1 MFITKSSQSIKIQSE
16 VSCPSTP
23 RTKILFLLRSSTT
36 LSERAFACLD
46 EVADAMIISSAN
58 EEISVQPLR
67 GIIFDRN
74 GEILVNNLPT
84 FDLITK
90 PYFIDNPND
99 FLLKLSSF
107 IRIDREDKELFL
119 TQFKRAKALNKELT
133 LKQSISEEERA
144 RFLVRSHMFE
154 NTYVGKRYL
163 RNYLYPEIFSH
174 SIGYVGRPNEEETDM
189 LYALQNLNKKINY
202 TYTNQLII
210 GKTGL
215 EFIYE
220 DSLKGEF
227 GNNLREVDAQGKTID
242 EKISSDPEIG
252 KDLYTSLDLK
262 SHQAAHKAFSNRK
275 GAVVAVDIKDGSIVT
290 LFSSP
295 TFSTNQLANGILK
308 KDFDQLL
315 SSNEKPFFN
324 RALKGRYPPASAI
337 KPAIAI
343 YGIEEGLIDWNFSI
357 FDEGFF
363 TLPEDGRIYRDWKEG
378 GHGNTNLFKAITQ
391 SSNTYFFDLAYR
403 SDINQLN
410 KHLLSLG
417 FGQKACI
424 DCFEEDKV
432 FVPEPNWKMNKHNFG
447 WFKGDTVNMG
457 VGQGYLVSTPIQLAK
472 YAYIIANKGKYNDL
486 SLKKNLVK
494 DKKSIN
500 FSKFSNDDW
509 YKLHESMINVVEGN
523 TGTARRLKEK
533 KSYIVAAKTG
543 TAELVS
549 GDNREQY
556 METRLDNSL
565 RDHALIIAFGP
576 MPNPR
581 YAVSVVVENGESG
594 GSVAGP
600 VAISVLNALIQE

>member
-1 MFITKSSQSIKIQSE
+1 MDINETLREKSSFNKRFIFLYLIFGIMGVVFYYQIFNLQISNYSE
-16 VSCPSTP
+16 YEIAA
-23 RTKILFLLRSSTT
+23 KNNKNI
-36 LSERAFACLD
+36 
-46 EVADAMIISSAN
+46 
-58 EEISVQPLR
+58 EISVQPLR

-74 GEILVNNLPT
+74 GEILVNNIPT

-99 FLLKLSSF
+99 FLLALSSF
-107 IRIDREDKELFL
+107 LKITNEEKENFL
-119 TQFKRAKALNKELT
+119 EEFDNAKALNKELT
-133 LKQSISEEERA
+133 LMRSITDEEKA
-144 RFLVRSHMFE
+144 KFLVRSHSFK
-154 NTYVGKRYL
+154 NAYVGKRYL

-174 SIGYVGRPNEEETDM
+174 SIGYVGRPNEDELDKIYGS
-189 LYALQNLNKKINY
+189 LNLNNKINFS
-202 TYTNQLII
+202 YTNQLLV

-215 EFIYE
+215 EVIYE
-220 DSLKGEF
+220 DTLKGEF
-227 GNNLREVDAQGKTID
+227 GTNIREVDARGRTID
-242 EKISSDPEIG
+242 EAISASPKTG
-252 KDLYTSLDLK
+252 NNLYTSLDLK
-262 SHQAAHKAFSNRK
+262 SHQAANKALNGRK
-275 GAVVAVDIKDGSIVT
+275 GAIVAIDIKDGSIVT

-295 TFSTNQLANGILK
+295 TFSANQLANGILK
-308 KDFDQLL
+308 RDFDQLL

-324 RALKGRYPPASAI
+324 RALKGRYPPASSI

-343 YGIEEGLIDWNFSI
+343 YGIEEELIDWDFSL

-403 SDINQLN
+403 SDINKLN
-410 KHLLSLG
+410 AHLSSLG
-417 FGQKACI
+417 FGDKACI
-424 DCFEEDKV
+424 DCFEEDRV
-432 FVPEPNWKMNKHNFG
+432 FVPNPSWKMNKHNFG

-472 YAYIIANKGKYNDL
+472 YAYIIANKGKYSDL
-486 SLKKNLVK
+486 SLKKDLVK
-494 DKKSIN
+494 NEMNIQFN
-500 FSKFSNDDW
+500 KFSDDDW
-509 YKLHESMINVVEGN
+509 YKLHESMVNVIEGN

-533 KSYIVAAKTG
+533 KSYVVAAKTG

-549 GDNREQY
+549 ADSKDEY
-556 METRLDNSL
+556 VETRLDDSL

-576 MPNPR
+576 IPNPR

-600 VAISVLNALIQE
+600 VAISVLNSLIQE

>member
-1 MFITKSSQSIKIQSE
+1 MDINETLREKSSFNKRFIFLYLIFGIMGVVFYYQIFNLQISNYSE
-16 VSCPSTP
+16 YEIAA
-23 RTKILFLLRSSTT
+23 KNNKNI
-36 LSERAFACLD
+36 
-46 EVADAMIISSAN
+46 
-58 EEISVQPLR
+58 EISVQPLR

-74 GEILVNNLPT
+74 GEILVNNIPT

-90 PYFIDNPND
+90 PYFIDNPDD
-99 FLLKLSSF
+99 FLLALSSF
-107 IRIDREDKELFL
+107 LKITNEEKKNFL
-119 TQFKRAKALNKELT
+119 EEFDNAKALNKELT
-133 LKQSISEEERA
+133 LTRSITDEEKA
-144 RFLVRSHMFE
+144 KFLVRSHSFK
-154 NTYVGKRYL
+154 NAYVGKRYL

-174 SIGYVGRPNEEETDM
+174 SIGYVGRPNEDELDKIYGS
-189 LYALQNLNKKINY
+189 LNLNNKINFS
-202 TYTNQLII
+202 YTNQLLV

-215 EFIYE
+215 EVIYE
-220 DSLKGEF
+220 DTLKGEF
-227 GNNLREVDAQGKTID
+227 GTNIREVDARGRTID
-242 EKISSDPEIG
+242 EAISASPKTG
-252 KDLYTSLDLK
+252 NNLYTSLDLK
-262 SHQAAHKAFSNRK
+262 SHQAANKALNGRK
-275 GAVVAVDIKDGSIVT
+275 GAIVAIDIKDGSIVT

-295 TFSTNQLANGILK
+295 TFSANQLANGILK
-308 KDFDQLL
+308 RDFDQLL

-324 RALKGRYPPASAI
+324 RALKGRYPPASSI

-343 YGIEEGLIDWNFSI
+343 YGIEEELIDWDFSL

-403 SDINQLN
+403 SDINKLN
-410 KHLLSLG
+410 AHLVSLG
-417 FGQKACI
+417 FGEKACI
-424 DCFEEDKV
+424 DCFEEDRV
-432 FVPEPNWKMNKHNFG
+432 FVPNPSWKMNKHNFG

-472 YAYIIANKGKYNDL
+472 YAYIIANKGKYSDL
-486 SLKKNLVK
+486 SLKKDLVK
-494 DKKSIN
+494 NEMNIQFN
-500 FSKFSNDDW
+500 KFSNDDW
-509 YKLHESMINVVEGN
+509 YKLHESMVNVIEGN

-533 KSYIVAAKTG
+533 KSYVVAAKTG

-549 GDNREQY
+549 ADSKDQY
-556 METRLDNSL
+556 VETRLDDSL

-600 VAISVLNALIQE
+600 VAISVLNSLIQE

>member
-1 MFITKSSQSIKIQSE
+1 MTEINETFKEKTSFNKRLILLYVVFGILGIVFYYQIFNLQISNYSE
-16 VSCPSTP
+16 YEIAA
-23 RTKILFLLRSSTT
+23 KNNK
-36 LSERAFACLD
+36 
-46 EVADAMIISSAN
+46 N

-67 GIIFDRN
+67 GIIYDRN
-74 GEILVNNLPT
+74 GEILVNNIPS

-90 PYFIDNPND
+90 PKFIDDSND

-107 IRIDREDKELFL
+107 LEIDEDEKKVFL
-119 TQFKRAKALNKELT
+119 SQFEKAKALNKELT
-133 LKQSISEEERA
+133 LMQSISDEDRA
-144 RFLVRSHMFE
+144 KFLVRSHMFE
-154 NTYVGKRYL
+154 NAYVGKRYL

-174 SIGYVGRPNEEETDM
+174 SIGYVGRPNEDELDDIYEFKG
-189 LYALQNLNKKINY
+189 LNQKINF
-202 TYTNQLII
+202 TYTNQLIV

-215 EFIYE
+215 EFTYE
-220 DSLKGEF
+220 DILTGEF
-227 GNNLREVDAQGKTID
+227 GKNLREVDARGRTLG
-242 EKISSDPEIG
+242 EEISIESKAG
-252 KDLYTSLDLK
+252 NNLYTSLDLQ
-262 SHQAAHKAFSNRK
+262 SHQAAHKALNNRK
-275 GAVVAVDIKDGSIVT
+275 GAVVAIDIKDGSIVT

-295 TFSTNQLANGILK
+295 TFSTNQLVNGILQ
-308 KDFDQLL
+308 KDLDKLLL
-315 SSNEKPFFN
+315 SQEKPFFN
-324 RALKGRYPPASAI
+324 RALKGRYPPASSI
-337 KPAIAI
+337 KPAIAMF
-343 YGIEEGLIDWNFSI
+343 GIDQGLIDWNFSI

-378 GHGNTNLFKAITQ
+378 GHGDTNLFKAITQ

-410 KHLLSLG
+410 KHLLSIG
-417 FGQKACI
+417 FGDKTCI

-432 FVPEPNWKMNKHNFG
+432 FVPEPSWKMNKHNFG

-472 YAYIIANKGKYNDL
+472 YAYIIANKGNFYDL
-486 SLKKNLVK
+486 SLKKDLVK
-494 DKKSIN
+494 NEKSIEFN
-500 FSKFSNDDW
+500 KFSNDDW
-509 YKLHESMINVVEGN
+509 FKLHESMVNVIEGN
-523 TGTARRLKEK
+523 TGTARSLREK
-533 KSYIVAAKTG
+533 KDYIVAAKTG

-556 METRLDNSL
+556 SETRLDDSL

-600 VAISVLNALIQE
+600 VAISVLNSLIQE

>member
-1 MFITKSSQSIKIQSE
+1 MTEINETYKEKTSFNKRLIFLYVVFSILGIVFYYQILNLQISNYSE
-16 VSCPSTP
+16 YEIAA
-23 RTKILFLLRSSTT
+23 KNNK
-36 LSERAFACLD
+36 
-46 EVADAMIISSAN
+46 N

-67 GIIFDRN
+67 GIIYDRN
-74 GEILVNNLPT
+74 GEILVNNIPS

-90 PYFIDNPND
+90 PVLIDDSND

-107 IRIDREDKELFL
+107 LEIDEDEKKVFL
-119 TQFKRAKALNKELT
+119 SQFEKAKALNKELT
-133 LKQSISEEERA
+133 LMQSISDEDRA
-144 RFLVRSHMFE
+144 KFLVRSHMFE
-154 NTYVGKRYL
+154 NAYVGKRYL

-174 SIGYVGRPNEEETDM
+174 SIGYVGRPNEDELDDIYEFKG
-189 LYALQNLNKKINY
+189 LNQKINF
-202 TYTNQLII
+202 TYTNQLIV

-215 EFIYE
+215 EFTYE
-220 DSLKGEF
+220 DILTGEF
-227 GNNLREVDAQGKTID
+227 GKNLREVDARGRTLG
-242 EKISSDPEIG
+242 EEISIESKAG
-252 KDLYTSLDLK
+252 NNLYTSLDLQ
-262 SHQAAHKAFSNRK
+262 SHQAAHKALNNRK
-275 GAVVAVDIKDGSIVT
+275 GAVVVIDIKDGSIVT

-295 TFSTNQLANGILK
+295 TFSTNQLVNGILQ
-308 KDFDQLL
+308 KDLDKLL
-315 SSNEKPFFN
+315 FSQEKPFFN
-324 RALKGRYPPASAI
+324 RALKGRYPPASSI
-337 KPAIAI
+337 KPAIAMF
-343 YGIEEGLIDWNFSI
+343 GIDQGLIDWNFSI

-378 GHGNTNLFKAITQ
+378 GHGDTNLFKAITQ

-410 KHLLSLG
+410 KHLLSIG
-417 FGQKACI
+417 FGDKTCI

-432 FVPEPNWKMNKHNFG
+432 FVPEPSWKMNKHNFG

-472 YAYIIANKGKYNDL
+472 YAYIIANKGNFYDL
-486 SLKKNLVK
+486 SLKKDLVK
-494 DKKSIN
+494 NEKKIEFN
-500 FSKFSNDDW
+500 KFSNDDW
-509 YKLHESMINVVEGN
+509 FKLNESMVNVIEGN
-523 TGTARRLKEK
+523 TGTARSLREK
-533 KSYIVAAKTG
+533 KDYIVAAKTG

-556 METRLDNSL
+556 SETRLDDSL

-600 VAISVLNALIQE
+600 VAISVLNSLIQE

>member
-1 MFITKSSQSIKIQSE
+1 MIEINETYKEKTSFNKRLIFLYVVFGILGIVFYYQIFNLQISNYSE
-16 VSCPSTP
+16 YEIAA
-23 RTKILFLLRSSTT
+23 KNNK
-36 LSERAFACLD
+36 
-46 EVADAMIISSAN
+46 N

-67 GIIFDRN
+67 GIIYDRN
-74 GEILVNNLPT
+74 GEILVNNIPS

-90 PYFIDNPND
+90 PIFIDDSND

-107 IRIDREDKELFL
+107 LEIDEDEKKVFL
-119 TQFKRAKALNKELT
+119 SQFEKAKALNKELT
-133 LKQSISEEERA
+133 LMQSISDEDRA
-144 RFLVRSHMFE
+144 KFLVRSHMFE
-154 NTYVGKRYL
+154 NAYVGKRYL

-174 SIGYVGRPNEEETDM
+174 SIGYIGRPNEDELDNMYE
-189 LYALQNLNKKINY
+189 LKGLNQKINF
-202 TYTNQLII
+202 TYTNQLIV

-215 EFIYE
+215 EFTYE
-220 DSLKGEF
+220 DILTGEF
-227 GNNLREVDAQGKTID
+227 GKNLREVDARGRTLG
-242 EKISSDPEIG
+242 EEISIESKAG
-252 KDLYTSLDLK
+252 NNLYTSLDLQ
-262 SHQAAHKAFSNRK
+262 SHQAAHKALNNRK
-275 GAVVAVDIKDGSIVT
+275 GAVVAIDIKDGSIVT

-295 TFSTNQLANGILK
+295 TFSTNQLVNGILQ
-308 KDFDQLL
+308 KDLDKLL
-315 SSNEKPFFN
+315 FSQEKPFFN
-324 RALKGRYPPASAI
+324 RALKGRYPPASSI
-337 KPAIAI
+337 KPAIAMF
-343 YGIEEGLIDWNFSI
+343 GIDQGLIDWNFSI

-378 GHGNTNLFKAITQ
+378 GHGDTNLFKAITQ

-410 KHLLSLG
+410 KHLLSIG
-417 FGQKACI
+417 FGDKTCI

-432 FVPEPNWKMNKHNFG
+432 FVPEPSWKMNKHNFG

-472 YAYIIANKGKYNDL
+472 YAYIIANKGNFYDL
-486 SLKKNLVK
+486 SLNKDLVK
-494 DKKSIN
+494 NEKKIEFN
-500 FSKFSNDDW
+500 KFSNDDW
-509 YKLHESMINVVEGN
+509 FKLHESMVNVIEGN
-523 TGTARRLKEK
+523 TGTARSLREK
-533 KSYIVAAKTG
+533 KDYIVAAKTG

-556 METRLDNSL
+556 SETRLDDSL

-600 VAISVLNALIQE
+600 VAISVLNSLIQE

>member
-1 MFITKSSQSIKIQSE
+1 MTEINETYKEKTSFNKRLVFLFVTFGILGAVFYYQIFNLQISNYSE
-16 VSCPSTP
+16 YEIAA
-23 RTKILFLLRSSTT
+23 KNNK
-36 LSERAFACLD
+36 
-46 EVADAMIISSAN
+46 N

-74 GEILVNNLPT
+74 GEILVNNIPT

-90 PYFIDNPND
+90 PFFIDDPDD
-99 FLLKLSSF
+99 FLLRLSSF
-107 IRIDREDKELFL
+107 LEIDEDDKRVFL
-119 TQFKRAKALNKELT
+119 SQFKKAKALNKELT
-133 LKQSISEEERA
+133 LKQSISDEDKA
-144 RFLVRSHMFE
+144 KFLVRSHMFE
-154 NTYVGKRYL
+154 NAYVEKRYL
-163 RNYLYPEIFSH
+163 RNYLYPKIFSH
-174 SIGYVGRPNEEETDM
+174 SIGYVGKPNEDELDEIYE
-189 LYALQNLNKKINY
+189 LKSLNKKINF

-215 EFIYE
+215 EFTYE
-220 DSLKGEF
+220 DILTGEF
-227 GNNLREVDAQGKTID
+227 GNNLREVDARGRTLG
-242 EKISSDPEIG
+242 EKISSAPIIG
-252 KDLYTSLDLK
+252 NNLYTSLDLK
-262 SHQAAHKAFSNRK
+262 SHQAAHKALNNRK
-275 GAVVAVDIKDGSIVT
+275 GAVVAIDIKDGSIVT

-295 TFSTNQLANGILK
+295 TFPTNQLANGILQ
-308 KDFDQLL
+308 KDFDELLL
-315 SSNEKPFFN
+315 SEEKPFFN

-337 KPAIAI
+337 KPAIAM

-417 FGQKACI
+417 FGDKACI
-424 DCFEEDKV
+424 DCFEEDKA
-432 FVPEPNWKMNKHNFG
+432 FVPEPSWKMNKHNFG

-457 VGQGYLVSTPIQLAK
+457 VGQGYLVSTPVQLAK
-472 YAYIIANKGKYNDL
+472 YAYIMANKGKFSDL
-486 SLKKNLVK
+486 SLKKDLVK
-494 DKKSIN
+494 SEKSIEFN
-500 FSKFSNDDW
+500 KFSNDDW
-509 YKLHESMINVVEGN
+509 FKLHESMINVIEGN
-523 TGTARRLKEK
+523 TGTARRLREK
-533 KSYIVAAKTG
+533 KNYIVAAKTG

-556 METRLDNSL
+556 SETRLDDNL

-600 VAISVLNALIQE
+600 VAISVLNSLIQE

>member
-1 MFITKSSQSIKIQSE
+1 MIEINETFKEKTSFNKRLIFLYVVFGILGIVFYYQIFNLQISNYSE
-16 VSCPSTP
+16 YEIAA
-23 RTKILFLLRSSTT
+23 KNNK
-36 LSERAFACLD
+36 
-46 EVADAMIISSAN
+46 N

-67 GIIFDRN
+67 GIIYDRN
-74 GEILVNNLPT
+74 GEILVNNIPS

-90 PYFIDNPND
+90 PIFIDDSND

-107 IRIDREDKELFL
+107 LEIDEDEKKVFL
-119 TQFKRAKALNKELT
+119 SKFEKAKALNKELT
-133 LKQSISEEERA
+133 LMQSISDEDRA
-144 RFLVRSHMFE
+144 KFLVRSHMFE
-154 NTYVGKRYL
+154 NAYVGKRYL

-174 SIGYVGRPNEEETDM
+174 SIGYVGRPNEDELDDIYEFKG
-189 LYALQNLNKKINY
+189 LNQKINF
-202 TYTNQLII
+202 TYTNQLIV

-215 EFIYE
+215 EFTYE
-220 DSLKGEF
+220 DILTGEF
-227 GNNLREVDAQGKTID
+227 GKNLREVDARGRTLG
-242 EKISSDPEIG
+242 EEISIESKAG
-252 KDLYTSLDLK
+252 NNLYTSLDLQ
-262 SHQAAHKAFSNRK
+262 SHQAAHKALNNRK
-275 GAVVAVDIKDGSIVT
+275 GAVVAIDIKDGSIVT

-295 TFSTNQLANGILK
+295 TFSTNQLVNGILQ
-308 KDFDQLL
+308 KDLDKLL
-315 SSNEKPFFN
+315 FSQEKPFFN
-324 RALKGRYPPASAI
+324 RALKGRYPPASSI
-337 KPAIAI
+337 KPAIAMF
-343 YGIEEGLIDWNFSI
+343 GIDQGLIDWNFSI

-378 GHGNTNLFKAITQ
+378 GHGDTNLFKAITQ

-410 KHLLSLG
+410 KHLLSIG
-417 FGQKACI
+417 FGDKTCI

-432 FVPEPNWKMNKHNFG
+432 FVPEPSWKMNKHNFG

-472 YAYIIANKGKYNDL
+472 YAYIIANKGNFYDL
-486 SLKKNLVK
+486 SLKKDLVK
-494 DKKSIN
+494 NEKKIEFN
-500 FSKFSNDDW
+500 KFSNDDW
-509 YKLHESMINVVEGN
+509 FKLHESMVNVIEGN
-523 TGTARRLKEK
+523 TGTARSLREK
-533 KSYIVAAKTG
+533 KDYIVAAKTG

-556 METRLDNSL
+556 SETRLDDSL

-600 VAISVLNALIQE
+600 VAISVLNSLIQE

>member
-1 MFITKSSQSIKIQSE
+1 MIEINETYKEKTSFNKRLIFLYVVFGILGIVFYYQIFNLQISNYSE
-16 VSCPSTP
+16 YEIAA
-23 RTKILFLLRSSTT
+23 KNNK
-36 LSERAFACLD
+36 
-46 EVADAMIISSAN
+46 N

-67 GIIFDRN
+67 GIIYDRN
-74 GEILVNNLPT
+74 GEILVNNIPS

-90 PYFIDNPND
+90 PIFIDDSND

-107 IRIDREDKELFL
+107 LEIDEDEKKVFL
-119 TQFKRAKALNKELT
+119 SQFEKAKALNKELT
-133 LKQSISEEERA
+133 LMQSISDEDRA
-144 RFLVRSHMFE
+144 KFLVRSHMFE
-154 NTYVGKRYL
+154 NAYVGKRYL

-174 SIGYVGRPNEEETDM
+174 SIGYIGRPNEDELDNMYE
-189 LYALQNLNKKINY
+189 LKGLNQKINF
-202 TYTNQLII
+202 TYTNQLIV

-215 EFIYE
+215 EFTYE
-220 DSLKGEF
+220 DILTGEF
-227 GNNLREVDAQGKTID
+227 GKNLREVDARGRTLG
-242 EKISSDPEIG
+242 EEISIESKAG
-252 KDLYTSLDLK
+252 SNLYTSLDLQ
-262 SHQAAHKAFSNRK
+262 SHQAAHKALNNRK
-275 GAVVAVDIKDGSIVT
+275 GAVVAIDIKDGSIVT

-295 TFSTNQLANGILK
+295 TFSTNQLVNGILQ
-308 KDFDQLL
+308 KDLDKLL
-315 SSNEKPFFN
+315 FSQEKPFFN
-324 RALKGRYPPASAI
+324 RALKGRYPPASSI
-337 KPAIAI
+337 KPAIAMF
-343 YGIEEGLIDWNFSI
+343 GIDQGLIDWNFSI

-378 GHGNTNLFKAITQ
+378 GHGDTNLFKAITQ

-410 KHLLSLG
+410 KHLLSIG
-417 FGQKACI
+417 FGDKTCV

-432 FVPEPNWKMNKHNFG
+432 FVPEPSWKMNKHNFG

-472 YAYIIANKGKYNDL
+472 YAYIIANKGNFYDL
-486 SLKKNLVK
+486 SLKRDLVK
-494 DKKSIN
+494 NEKSIEFN
-500 FSKFSNDDW
+500 KFSNDDW
-509 YKLHESMINVVEGN
+509 FKLHESMVNVIEGN
-523 TGTARRLKEK
+523 TGTARSLREK
-533 KSYIVAAKTG
+533 KDYIVAAKTG

-556 METRLDNSL
+556 SETRLDDSL

-600 VAISVLNALIQE
+600 VAISVLNSLIQE

>member
-1 MFITKSSQSIKIQSE
+1 MIEINETYKEKTSFNKRLIFLYVVFGILGIVFYYQIFNLQISNYSE
-16 VSCPSTP
+16 YEIAA
-23 RTKILFLLRSSTT
+23 KNNK
-36 LSERAFACLD
+36 
-46 EVADAMIISSAN
+46 N

-67 GIIFDRN
+67 GIIYDRN
-74 GEILVNNLPT
+74 GEILVNNIPT

-90 PYFIDNPND
+90 PIFIDDSND

-107 IRIDREDKELFL
+107 LEIDEDEKKVFL
-119 TQFKRAKALNKELT
+119 SQFEKAKALNKELT
-133 LKQSISEEERA
+133 LMQSISDEDRA
-144 RFLVRSHMFE
+144 KFLVRSHMFE
-154 NTYVGKRYL
+154 NAYVGKRYL

-174 SIGYVGRPNEEETDM
+174 SIGYVGRPNEDELDDM
-189 LYALQNLNKKINY
+189 YELKGLNQKINF
-202 TYTNQLII
+202 TYTNQLIV

-215 EFIYE
+215 EFTYE
-220 DSLKGEF
+220 DILTGEF
-227 GNNLREVDAQGKTID
+227 GKNLREVDARGRTLG
-242 EKISSDPEIG
+242 EEISKESKAG
-252 KDLYTSLDLK
+252 NNLYTSLDLQ
-262 SHQAAHKAFSNRK
+262 SHQAAHKALNNRK
-275 GAVVAVDIKDGSIVT
+275 GAVVAIDIKDGSIVT

-295 TFSTNQLANGILK
+295 TFSTNQLVNGILQ
-308 KDFDQLL
+308 KDLDKLL
-315 SSNEKPFFN
+315 FSQEKPFFN
-324 RALKGRYPPASAI
+324 RALKGRYPPASSI
-337 KPAIAI
+337 KPAIAMF
-343 YGIEEGLIDWNFSI
+343 GIDQGLIDWNFSI

-378 GHGNTNLFKAITQ
+378 GHGDTNLFKAITQ

-410 KHLLSLG
+410 KHLLSIG
-417 FGQKACI
+417 FGDKTCI

-432 FVPEPNWKMNKHNFG
+432 FVPEPSWKMNKHNFG

-472 YAYIIANKGKYNDL
+472 YAYIIANKGNFYDL
-486 SLKKNLVK
+486 SLKKDLVK
-494 DKKSIN
+494 NEKKIEFN
-500 FSKFSNDDW
+500 KFSNDDW
-509 YKLHESMINVVEGN
+509 FKLHESMVNVIEGN
-523 TGTARRLKEK
+523 TGTARSLREK
-533 KSYIVAAKTG
+533 KDYIVAAKTG

-556 METRLDNSL
+556 SETRLDDSL

-600 VAISVLNALIQE
+600 VAITVLNSLIQE

>member
-1 MFITKSSQSIKIQSE
+1 MIEINETYKEKISFNKRLIFLYVVFGILGIVFYYQIFNLQISNYSE
-16 VSCPSTP
+16 YEIAA
-23 RTKILFLLRSSTT
+23 KNNK
-36 LSERAFACLD
+36 
-46 EVADAMIISSAN
+46 N

-67 GIIFDRN
+67 GIIYDRN
-74 GEILVNNLPT
+74 GEILVNNIPS

-90 PYFIDNPND
+90 PIFIDDSND

-107 IRIDREDKELFL
+107 LEIDEDEKKVFL
-119 TQFKRAKALNKELT
+119 SQFEKAKALNKELT
-133 LKQSISEEERA
+133 LMQSISDEDRSK
-144 RFLVRSHMFE
+144 FLVRSHMFE
-154 NTYVGKRYL
+154 NAYVGKRYL

-174 SIGYVGRPNEEETDM
+174 SIGYIGRPNEDELDNMYE
-189 LYALQNLNKKINY
+189 LKGLNQKINF
-202 TYTNQLII
+202 TYTNQLIV

-215 EFIYE
+215 EFTYE
-220 DSLKGEF
+220 DILTGEF
-227 GNNLREVDAQGKTID
+227 GKNLREVDARGRTLG
-242 EKISSDPEIG
+242 EEISLESKAG
-252 KDLYTSLDLK
+252 NNLYTSLDLQ
-262 SHQAAHKAFSNRK
+262 SHQAAHKALNNRK
-275 GAVVAVDIKDGSIVT
+275 GAVVAIDIKDGSIVT

-295 TFSTNQLANGILK
+295 TFSTNQLVNGILQ
-308 KDFDQLL
+308 KDLDKLL
-315 SSNEKPFFN
+315 FSQEKPFFN
-324 RALKGRYPPASAI
+324 RALKGRYPPASSI
-337 KPAIAI
+337 KPAIAMF
-343 YGIEEGLIDWNFSI
+343 GIDQGLIDWNFSI

-378 GHGNTNLFKAITQ
+378 GHGDTNLFKAITQ

-410 KHLLSLG
+410 KHLLSIG
-417 FGQKACI
+417 FGDKTCI

-432 FVPEPNWKMNKHNFG
+432 FVPEPSWKMNKHNFG

-472 YAYIIANKGKYNDL
+472 YAYIIANKGNFYDL
-486 SLKKNLVK
+486 SLKKDLVK
-494 DKKSIN
+494 NEKSIEFN
-500 FSKFSNDDW
+500 KFSNDDW
-509 YKLHESMINVVEGN
+509 FKLHESMVNVIEGN
-523 TGTARRLKEK
+523 TGTARSLREK
-533 KSYIVAAKTG
+533 KDYIVAAKTG

-556 METRLDNSL
+556 SETRLDDSL

-600 VAISVLNALIQE
+600 VAISVLNSLIQE

>member
-1 MFITKSSQSIKIQSE
+1 MTEINETFKEKSSFNKRLIFLYIAFGILGGISYYQIFNLQISNYSE
-16 VSCPSTP
+16 YEIAAENN
-23 RTKILFLLRSSTT
+23 K
-36 LSERAFACLD
+36 
-46 EVADAMIISSAN
+46 N

-290 LFSSP
+290 LYSSP
-295 TFSTNQLANGILK
+295 TFSTNLLANGILK

-337 KPAIAI
+337 KPAIAM